1 MITIRLFCISR
12 QTRAGNVIQSKYH
25 ACRRMFMKQSVVKGI
40 GYLLLMESPLL
51 ESTIELGVVCSVCSH
66 SPATTTVATR
76 RSTGA
81 TAATPE
87 DVDDDNE
94 VNDCD

>member
-1 MITIRLFCISR
+1 
-12 QTRAGNVIQSKYH
+12 
-25 ACRRMFMKQSVVKGI
+25 MFMKQSVVKGI

-66 SPATTTVATR
+66 SPATKTVATR

-87 DVDDDNE
+87 DVDDDDD